1 MQRLFPEHHLRKR
14 VELSPLW
21 TLTTLDAGGLDHPV
35 QTVVP
40 GVWESIPGLRAY
52 KGRAAYENTFEAG
65 GTLRFVF
72 GGVSFK
78 AEVYLD
84 DERIAGHYGA
94 FTAFDAVAENVPH
107 GVHRLRIIADNRYGE
122 DSALHVENDYYSYG
136 GVNRPVEIE
145 QLAGAYL
152 TDLSVRTRCEAGQ
165 WMADVQV
172 TAYSLCDED
181 RTVSVFV
188 SAGSAEHL
196 FADRNLPARGS
207 LVLSASLPAQDVQP
221 WSPASPKLYSA
232 GAVLLEQD
240 QAADDLYD
248 RFGYRE
254 VKVEGNRILLNGEP
268 LVIKGF
274 NRHETYADFGSAVP
288 LGAMAQD
295 IQLMKDMNANAV
307 RTCHYPNDPRFLDL
321 CDEMGMLVWEEV
333 HARGLLE
340 HQMLHPLFKPQ
351 TEQCAREMVAQH
363 GNHPSIFIWGC
374 LNECEDTTPAGAEIF
389 RWNYDLLRRLDPS
402 RPVTAALLD
411 RRGSRVLGDSD
422 VDSLNLY
429 PLWYHPTD
437 PAVHV
442 ERMTRWA
449 AENGGAGKPII
460 ISEIGAGAIYGDHD
474 PGMAKWSEERQAEIL
489 RRQIDAVLAHPAC
502 SGIFLWQ
509 FADTRVD
516 ESWAEKRPK
525 CMNNKG
531 VVDQYRRP
539 KLGYAAV
546 KETFARY

>member
-1 MQRLFPEHHLRKR
+1 MQRLFTEHRLRGQI
-14 VELSPLW
+14 ELPPLW
-21 TLTTLDAGGLDHPV
+21 TLTTLDAGGLDRPV

-40 GVWESIPGLRAY
+40 GVWESVPGLRAY
-52 KGRAAYENTFEAG
+52 KGRAVYENTFEAG

-72 GGVSFK
+72 GGVGFRAAVS
-78 AEVYLD
+78 LD
-84 DERIAGHYGA
+84 GREIASHYGA
-94 FTAFDAVAENVPH
+94 YTAFDAVAENVPH
-107 GVHRLRIIADNRYGE
+107 GIHTLRIAADNRYGE

-136 GVNRPVEIE
+136 GVNRPVEV
-145 QLAGAYL
+145 QRLGDAYL
-152 TDLSVRTRCEAGQ
+152 TDLSVRTRCEAGR
-165 WMADVQV
+165 WIADVQV
-172 TAYSLCDED
+172 KAHSLCEEE
-181 RTVSVFV
+181 REISVQV
-188 SAGSAEHL
+188 SAGPAECL
-196 FADRNLPARGS
+196 FEAQTLPARGS
-207 LVLSASLPAQDVQP
+207 LTLSASLPAEDVQP
-221 WSPASPKLYSA
+221 WGPKSPRLYVA
-232 GAVLLEQD
+232 GAVLLED
-240 QAADDLYD
+240 GRPVDDLRD

-254 VKVEGNRILLNGEP
+254 VRVEGDRILLNGEP

-274 NRHETYADFGSAVP
+274 NRHETYAGLGSAVP
-288 LGAMAQD
+288 LQAMVQD

-333 HARGLLE
+333 HARGLVE
-340 HQMLHPLFKPQ
+340 QQMLHPLFRTQ

-389 RWNYDLLRRLDPS
+389 RWNYALLRRLDPS

-411 RRGSRVLGDSD
+411 RKGSLVLADSD

-437 PAVHV
+437 PAAHV
-442 ERMTRWA
+442 ENMTRWV
-449 AENGGAGKPII
+449 AENGGVGKPVL
-460 ISEIGAGAIYGDHD
+460 ISEIGAGGIYGNHD
-474 PGMAKWSEERQAEIL
+474 PCMPKWSEERQAEIV
-489 RRQIDAVLAHPAC
+489 RRQIHAVLSHPAC

-516 ESWAEKRPK
+516 ESWAEKRPG
-525 CMNNKG
+525 CLNNKG

-539 KLGYAAV
+539 KLAYAAV
-546 KETFARY
+546 KEAFAEF

>member
-1 MQRLFPEHHLRKR
+1 MQRLFPEHHLRR
-14 VELSPLW
+14 HLELSPLW
-21 TLTTLDAGGLDHPV
+21 TLTTLDVGGLDHPV

-40 GVWESIPGLRAY
+40 CVWESIPGLRAY

-72 GGVSFK
+72 GGVSFR
-78 AEVYLD
+78 AQVYLD
-84 DERIAGHYGA
+84 GEQIAGHYGA

-107 GVHRLRIIADNRYGE
+107 GIHTLRIVADNRYGE

-136 GVNRPVEIE
+136 GVNRPVDVQ
-145 QLAGAYL
+145 QLGDAYL
-152 TDLSVRTRCEAGQ
+152 TDLSVRTRYEAGQ
-165 WMADVQV
+165 WIADVQV
-172 TAYSLCDED
+172 TAHSLCDED
-181 RTVSVFV
+181 REISVFV

-196 FADRNLPARGS
+196 FKAQHLPARGR
-207 LVLSASLPAQDVQP
+207 LVLSASLPTQNVRP
-221 WSPASPKLYSA
+221 WSPESPQLCMA
-232 GAVLLEQD
+232 RAVLLENGRPT
-240 QAADDLYD
+240 DDLCD

-254 VKVEGNRILLNGEP
+254 VKVEGNRILLNGKP

-288 LGAMAQD
+288 LQAMVHD

-333 HARGLLE
+333 HARGLVE
-340 HQMLHPLFKPQ
+340 QQMLHPLFRPQ
-351 TEQCAREMVAQH
+351 TEQCARKMVAQH

-411 RRGSRVLGDSD
+411 RRGSRVLADSD

-442 ERMTRWA
+442 EKMTRWA
-449 AENGGAGKPII
+449 AENGGAGKPVL
-460 ISEIGAGAIYGDHD
+460 ISEIGAGGIYGNHD
-474 PGMAKWSEERQAEIL
+474 PAMPKWSEERQAEIV
-489 RRQIDAVLAHPAC
+489 RRQIDAVLSHPAC

-516 ESWAEKRPK
+516 ESWAEKRPG
-525 CMNNKG
+525 CLNNKG
-531 VVDQYRRP
+531 VVDSYRRP
-539 KLGYAAV
+539 KLAYAAV
-546 KETFARY
+546 KQAFARY